1 MRDADPGP
9 EQAAEAAP
17 AASAAPRPTD
27 AAGPEHVAVGFVLG
41 AFGPAGL
48 VRVRPLTDF
57 PERLLELGRV
67 RLVHEGPV
75 VFRSEWRAVTSV
87 RRHGGGDFVFELEG
101 LTNRDQAIALGGA
114 RLEIPGTE
122 VKSLPPGHYYRF
134 QVVGLE
140 VRDEGNQVLGRVR
153 EILETGAN
161 DVFVVAPDGGG
172 GLKSEMLIPA
182 LKDVVLK
189 IDLGTGQMVVRPP
202 RTWDG

>member
-1 MRDADPGP
+1 MTGSDPGP
-9 EQAAEAAP
+9 EQAASAAP
-17 AASAAPRPTD
+17 AAPRPT
-27 AAGPEHVAVGFVLG
+27 AVAGPEHVAVGFVLG

-57 PERLLELGRV
+57 PDRLLELDRV
-67 RLVHEGPV
+67 RVVQESPV
-75 VFRSEWRAVTSV
+75 VFRSEWRAITSV

-101 LTNRDQAIALGGA
+101 LTTRDQAIALGGA

-140 VRDEGNQVLGRVR
+140 VRDEESQVLGRVR

-172 GLKSEMLIPA
+172 SKDEILIPA

-189 IDLGTGQMVVRPP
+189 IDLGAGQMVVRPP
-202 RTWDG
+202 RAWDG